1 MPATIPAASA
11 VSAFTHVAA
20 DLVGVPAEA
29 CRDSTLLTGLL
40 IAAAGA
46 AGYAALGAPMV
57 RLLPTGDVAGVML
70 LDGCH
75 MALHSFPE
83 RELVLLDILAPA
95 SRDARKALD
104 VFSRRLSPRQIRSE
118 ARPRG

>member
-1 MPATIPAASA
+1 MHATVPV

-20 DLVGVPAEA
+20 DLIGVHGDSL
-29 CRDSTLLTGLL
+29 RDATMLSGLL

-46 AGYAALGAPMV
+46 AGYGAIGAPVV
-57 RLLPTGDVAGVML
+57 RQLPAGDVAGVLL

-75 MALHSFPE
+75 IALHSFPE
-83 RELVLLDILAPA
+83 RELLLLDILAPA

-104 VFSRRLSPRQIRSE
+104 VFAKRLVPQQIRSE

>member
-1 MPATIPAASA
+1 MSATVPAAPT

-20 DLVGVPAEA
+20 DLIGVPAEA

-46 AGYAALGAPMV
+46 AGYAPLGAPMV

-75 MALHSFPE
+75 MALHSFPD
-83 RELVLLDILAPA
+83 RELVLVDILGPT
-95 SRDARKALD
+95 SRDARKALE
-104 VFSRRLSPRQIRSE
+104 VFSRRLAPRQIRSE

>member
-1 MPATIPAASA
+1 MHATVPA
-11 VSAFTHVAA
+11 VSSFTHVAA
-20 DLVGVPAEA
+20 DLIGVSGDA
-29 CRDSTLLTGLL
+29 CRDATLLTGLL

-46 AGYAALGAPMV
+46 AGYSTLGAPVV
-57 RLLPTGDVAGVML
+57 RQLPGGDVAGVLL

-75 MALHSFPE
+75 IALHSFPE
-83 RELVLLDILAPA
+83 RELLLLDILAPA

-104 VFSRRLSPRQIRSE
+104 VFAKRLAPRQIRSE

>member
-1 MPATIPAASA
+1 MPATAHA

-20 DLVGVPAEA
+20 DLIGVDETQL
-29 CRDSTLLTGLL
+29 RDVSLLSGLL

-46 AGYAALGAPMV
+46 AGYAALGAPV
-57 RLLPTGDVAGVML
+57 VKQLPAGDIAGVLL

-75 MALHSFPE
+75 IALHSFPD
-83 RELVLLDILAPA
+83 RELLLLDILAPA

-104 VFSRRLSPRQIRSE
+104 VFAKRLVPQQIRTE
-118 ARPRG
+118 ARLRG

>member
-1 MPATIPAASA
+1 MNDLDGARRSPPSPTSPPISSA
-11 VSAFTHVAA
+11 WRPTR
-20 DLVGVPAEA
+20 
-29 CRDSTLLTGLL
+29 CRDAGLLTGLL

-46 AGYAALGAPMV
+46 AGYSSLGAPVV
-57 RLLPTGDVAGVML
+57 RQLPAGDVAGVLL

-75 MALHSFPE
+75 IALHSFPE
-83 RELVLLDILAPA
+83 RELLLLDILAPA

-104 VFSRRLSPRQIRSE
+104 VFAKRLVPQQIRSE

>member
-1 MPATIPAASA
+1 MPATAPAI
-11 VSAFTHVAA
+11 SAFTHVAA
-20 DLVGVPAEA
+20 DLIGVDEA
-29 CRDSTLLTGLL
+29 QLRDVSQLSGLL

-46 AGYAALGAPMV
+46 AGYAALGAPV
-57 RLLPTGDVAGVML
+57 VKQLPAGDIAGVLL

-75 MALHSFPE
+75 IALHSFPE
-83 RELVLLDILAPA
+83 RQLLLLDILAPA

-104 VFSRRLSPRQIRSE
+104 VFAKRLVPQQIRSE

>member
-1 MPATIPAASA
+1 MHATVPA
-11 VSAFTHVAA
+11 VSSFTHVAA
-20 DLVGVPAEA
+20 DLIGVSG
-29 CRDSTLLTGLL
+29 DSLRGATMLSGLL

-46 AGYAALGAPMV
+46 AGYAAIGAPVV
-57 RLLPTGDVAGVML
+57 RQLPAGDVAGVLL

-75 MALHSFPE
+75 IALHSFPE
-83 RELVLLDILAPA
+83 RELLLLDILAPA

-104 VFSRRLSPRQIRSE
+104 VFAKRLVPQQIRSE